1 MTRARNLGR
10 LANTNTLSADN
21 TNNFVGIGS
30 TQPDARLDVDGT
42 VLVGTAITIGGASGI
57 VSATAFYGDGS
68 NLDGVA
74 SAGLGTAL
82 AEEGA
87 GSVIYYTDAVLGIG
101 STVIV
106 SVPSTTSDVAYTQY
120 ATVSVDGDADLIVAE
135 DDDFVADILG
145 IGSDVQT
152 PGTLTNNSRVRA
164 ARLVNSAGT
173 GAPQLQFGAEIPVG
187 YGLTGAGG
195 INVSGAATIGGNLN
209 VGGVLTYEDVTN
221 IDSLGI
227 ITARSHVS
235 IADSILHTGDTDTA
249 IRFPAADTFTVETG
263 GTEAFRVASDQKVY
277 FGDFASAG
285 SKAYI
290 EKEVSGDYKLNIHAS
305 SSTSQ
310 SRVITFNSREDVEAL
325 RIDASGFV
333 GIGTDI
339 PNSYDSGGRTLVLDQ
354 NGTLAGMTIRA
365 STQGSVYFADGLS
378 GNEAYRGR
386 IEYKHNDDSLNFG
399 TAGTGSK
406 LTITSTGGVHFNNA
420 ELIER
425 VSIVANKLSA
435 VPNVNL
441 DNGMVHYYTTNET
454 TTATPNIISTAGIN
468 TNMATGDTMS
478 ITIMSKPN
486 NAGYFPKVSIDG
498 VATGI
503 TTYWSGGSAP
513 SSAESSGVD
522 VNVYQIIKTAD
533 ATYDVLAN
541 TSNFA

>member
-1 MTRARNLGR
+1 MTRARNLGK

-30 TQPDARLDVDGT
+30 TQPDARLDVNGT

-173 GAPQLQFGAEIPVG
+173 GAPQLQFGAEVPVG
-187 YGLTGAGG
+187 YGITGAGG
-195 INVSGAATIGGNLN
+195 INITGVATAASFAGNATGLSGTPDISVRNITGVAATFT
-209 VGGVLTYEDVTN
+209 GVLTYEDVTN
-221 IDSLGI
+221 IDSVGI
-227 ITARSHVS
+227 ITARSDVS
-235 IADSILHTGDTDTA
+235 IADKIIHTGDTDTA
-249 IRFPAADTFTVETG
+249 IRFPAADQVSVETG
-263 GTEAFRVASDQKVY
+263 GTQRLLIGSDGKLVHSSSGSETVD
-277 FGDFASAG
+277 FGTSNGSGSYHKYDLGSSGATVGYIGAG
-285 SKAYI
+285 SQI
-290 EKEVSGDYKLNIHAS
+290 VSGSNVADFGVRGQANLVFS
-305 SSTSQ
+305 
-310 SRVITFNSREDVEAL
+310 
-325 RIDASGFV
+325 
-333 GIGTDI
+333 
-339 PNSYDSGGRTLVLDQ
+339 SGGDTERL
-354 NGTLAGMTIRA
+354 R
-365 STQGSVYFADGLS
+365 
-378 GNEAYRGR
+378 
-386 IEYKHNDDSLNFG
+386 
-399 TAGTGSK
+399 
-406 LTITSTGGVHFNNA
+406 ITSTGGVHFNNA

-425 VSIVANKLSA
+425 VNIVANKLSA

-441 DNGMVHYYTTNET
+441 DNGMVHYYTSNET

-486 NAGYFPKVSIDG
+486 NAGYFPKISIDG

-503 TTYWSGGSAP
+503 TTYWNGGSAP

-522 VNVYQIIKTAD
+522 ANTYQIIKTAD

>member
-195 INVSGAATIGGNLN
+195 INVGGAATISGNLT
-209 VGGVLTYEDVTN
+209 VGGVLTYDDVTN
-221 IDSLGI
+221 VDSLGI
-227 ITARSHVS
+227 VTARGGVEFGASGVGGTVT
-235 IADSILHTGDTDTA
+235 ATGNA
-249 IRFPAADTFTVETG
+249 TFTGVVT
-263 GTEAFRVASDQKVY
+263 A
-277 FGDFASAG
+277 
-285 SKAYI
+285 
-290 EKEVSGDYKLNIHAS
+290 
-305 SSTSQ
+305 TS
-310 SRVITFNSREDVEAL
+310 
-325 RIDASGFV
+325 FV
-333 GIGTDI
+333 G
-339 PNSYDSGGRTLVLDQ
+339 SG
-354 NGTLAGMTIRA
+354 A
-365 STQGSVYFADGLS
+365 SL
-378 GNEAYRGR
+378 
-386 IEYKHNDDSLNFG
+386 
-399 TAGTGSK
+399 
-406 LTITSTGGVHFNNA
+406 
-420 ELIER
+420 
-425 VSIVANKLSA
+425 
-435 VPNVNL
+435 
-441 DNGMVHYYTTNET
+441 
-454 TTATPNIISTAGIN
+454 
-468 TNMATGDTMS
+468 
-478 ITIMSKPN
+478 
-486 NAGYFPKVSIDG
+486 
-498 VATGI
+498 TGI
-503 TTYWSGGSAP
+503 SSWEVYDTWLYGG
-513 SSAESSGVD
+513 G
-522 VNVYQIIKTAD
+522 
-533 ATYDVLAN
+533 
-541 TSNFA
+541 

>member
-10 LANTNTLSADN
+10 LANQNTLSADN

-30 TQPDARLDVDGT
+30 TQPDAKLDVNGT

-164 ARLVNSAGT
+164 ARLANSAGT
-173 GAPQLQFGAEIPVG
+173 GAPQLQFGAEVPVG
-187 YGLTGAGG
+187 YGITGAGG
-195 INVSGAATIGGNLN
+195 INITGVATAASFVGNVTGNATGLSGTPDISVRNITGVAATFT
-209 VGGVLTYEDVTN
+209 GVLTYEDVTN
-221 IDSLGI
+221 IDSVGI
-227 ITARSHVS
+227 ITARSDVS
-235 IADSILHTGDTDTA
+235 IADKIIHTGDTNTA
-249 IRFPAADTFTVETG
+249 IRFPAADTFTVETAG
-263 GTEAFRVASDQKVY
+263 SEAFRVDSDRNLIVGATNADSFKFKVTN
-277 FGDFASAG
+277 GAG
-285 SKAYI
+285 LLGRFTDGSSQTFDIRQATGGI
-290 EKEVSGDYKLNIHAS
+290 ELQNPNNGFVSIKG
-305 SSTSQ
+305 SSTE
-310 SRVITFNSREDVEAL
+310 RVKF
-325 RIDASGFV
+325 
-333 GIGTDI
+333 
-339 PNSYDSGGRTLVLDQ
+339 
-354 NGTLAGMTIRA
+354 
-365 STQGSVYFADGLS
+365 
-378 GNEAYRGR
+378 
-386 IEYKHNDDSLNFG
+386 
-399 TAGTGSK
+399 
-406 LTITSTGGVHFNNA
+406 TSTGGVHFNNA

-425 VSIVANKLSA
+425 VNIVANKLSA

-454 TTATPNIISTAGIN
+454 TTANPNIITTAGIN

-478 ITIMSKPN
+478 VTILSKPN
-486 NAGYFPKVSIDG
+486 NAGYFPRISIDG
-498 VATGI
+498 RLAGI

-513 SSAESSGVD
+513 DAAESSGID
-522 VNVYQIIKTAD
+522 VNTYQIIKTAD
-533 ATYDVLAN
+533 ETFDVLAN

>member
-74 SAGLGTAL
+74 SARLGTAL

-164 ARLVNSAGT
+164 ARLANSAGT
-173 GAPQLQFGAEIPVG
+173 GAPQLQFGAEVPVG
-187 YGLTGAGG
+187 YGITGAGG
-195 INVSGAATIGGNLN
+195 INITGVATAASFDGNATGLTGTPDITVNNITGVAATFT
-209 VGGVLTYEDVTN
+209 GVLTYEDVTN
-221 IDSLGI
+221 IDSVGI
-227 ITARSHVS
+227 ITARSDVS
-235 IADSILHTGDTDTA
+235 IADKIIHTGDTITS
-249 IRFPAADTFTVETG
+249 IRFPAADNFTVET
-263 GTEAFRVASDQKVY
+263 
-277 FGDFASAG
+277 AG
-285 SKAYI
+285 SERVRI
-290 EKEVSGDYKLNIHAS
+290 DSSGRLLIGATSSVGDSFLQIQADTANSINGASLLLRRGEHDGHIIAGEALGQISFTENAGEIFGTIKCEADAAAGTNDHPGRLVFSTTADGAS
-305 SSTSQ
+305 SVTE
-310 SRVITFNSREDVEAL
+310 RL
-325 RIDASGFV
+325 R
-333 GIGTDI
+333 
-339 PNSYDSGGRTLVLDQ
+339 
-354 NGTLAGMTIRA
+354 
-365 STQGSVYFADGLS
+365 
-378 GNEAYRGR
+378 
-386 IEYKHNDDSLNFG
+386 
-399 TAGTGSK
+399 
-406 LTITSTGGVHFNNA
+406 ITSTGGVHFNNA

-425 VSIVANKLSA
+425 VNIVANKLSA
-435 VPNVNL
+435 VPNVSL

-478 ITIMSKPN
+478 VTILSKPN

-522 VNVYQIIKTAD
+522 VNVYQIIKTGS